1 MVAAGGDIPI
11 RISGTEFFPK
21 ARVFFGAI
29 KDISQIAVSTLGM
42 DFNGTIR
49 VNF

>member
-11 RISGTEFFPK
+11 RIAGTEFFPK
-21 ARVFFGAI
+21 VRVYFGSI
-29 KDISQIAVSTLGM
+29 KDFNEVAVSTVGM
-42 DFNGTIR
+42 EFNGTIR